1 MHNQYRDAGFH
12 VFGLHGVTKGVCN
25 CGNENC
31 EAFYK
36 HPLTSAWQHTALWDD
51 SQWEMMHLMDAFKT
65 GFGVLCRGHLIIDID
80 PRNGG
85 NEGYDQLVTDTGI
98 DFKDDSEFVVA
109 TGGGGWHIYYKHNSN
124 EKLHSSLKAY
134 KGVDFKSSGFV
145 VGAGSMHE
153 SGSPY
158 EVQEGFV
165 DDITELPA
173 VLKEI
178 LTKREIIRDSFSANN
193 KEVTANEV
201 IELLSFVS
209 CYDDYY
215 DWVEIGMIIH
225 ESLGSDGYDIFD
237 NWSKNSDKYDASQID
252 LKWHSFGKSSS
263 KVTVGTL
270 IQKAKANGYIPS
282 VTFNDDTI
290 IPEVVT
296 NKNIDLTKASGLVGE
311 FIEYINGCSRFPRK
325 NLAVSAALMAVGNI
339 GGMRF
344 EDEAYGVTPNL
355 FCFNV
360 AGSATGKEAIQ
371 QAQNELMFVAGM
383 GTIGYGAIKSEQE
396 IYRNILR
403 NQAACYTIDEFGITL
418 NKIEQAS
425 KGGAAGYMAGVVGA
439 LMSIYSKANGKMQLG
454 ADLAETLIME
464 ISKQIAVI
472 TKKIDNNEAKDYHHQ
487 KLESLMLL
495 VIELK
500 NGHIANPFLSLSGYT
515 TQSTFN
521 DLMTYQQATS
531 GFIGRALIF
540 EEKENNP
547 RRKPLFKMPFITD
560 KLKAK
565 ILTLRNGGTYEVS
578 NNIRVEFKG
587 KKTVIKT
594 ESKALVLLD
603 EIYEEFHQKA
613 EHAMNNN
620 GLEAIARRSLELVLK
635 VSLVLA
641 IGDKQIRTLE
651 HVQWAYSLVSKDLD
665 NKISLTS
672 ANRAEEEQDLSTEVL
687 NKVLQKLD
695 KDSGISLGGL
705 ANKMRKIDKEN
716 IEKALDHLISNGK
729 AILKEITPKRGPNRI
744 DYFLL

>member
-1 MHNQYRDAGFH
+1 MHNQYRNAGFH
-12 VFGLHGVTKGVCN
+12 VFGLHGVTRGVCN

-36 HPLTSAWQHTALWDD
+36 HPLTSAWQHTPLWDD

-85 NEGYDQLVTDTGI
+85 NKGYDQLVTDTGI
-98 DFKDDSEFVVA
+98 DFKDHSEFVVA

-153 SGSPY
+153 SGTQY

-173 VLKEI
+173 VLKEV

-193 KEVTANEV
+193 KEVTATEI

-215 DWVEIGMIIH
+215 EWLEIGMIIH

-237 NWSKNSDKYDASQID
+237 NWSKNSDKYDAAQID

-270 IQKAKANGYIPS
+270 IQKAKANGYIQS
-282 VTFNDDTI
+282 VTFDDNTI
-290 IPEVVT
+290 APTVT
-296 NKNIDLTKASGLVGE
+296 TNTHVDLTTATGLVGE

-425 KGGAAGYMAGVVGA
+425 KGGSAGYMAGVVGA

-464 ISKQIAVI
+464 ISKQIAAI

-565 ILTLRNGGTYEVS
+565 ILTLRNGGSYEVS
-578 NNIRVEFKG
+578 NNVRVEFKG

-651 HVQWAYSLVSKDLD
+651 HVKWAYSLVSKDLD

-716 IEKALDHLISNGK
+716 IEKALGYLIASGK
-729 AILKEITPKRGPNRI
+729 AISREITPKRGPVRV
-744 DYFLL
+744 DFFLL

>member
-1 MHNQYRDAGFH
+1 MHNQYRNAGFH
-12 VFGLHGVTKGVCN
+12 IFGLNGVTRGVCN
-25 CGNENC
+25 CGNEDC

-36 HPLTSAWQHTALWDD
+36 HPLTSAWQHTPLWDD

-153 SGSPY
+153 SGTQY

-165 DDITELPA
+165 DDITELPS
-173 VLKEI
+173 VLKEV

-215 DWVEIGMIIH
+215 EWLEIGMIIH
-225 ESLGSDGYDIFD
+225 ESLGSDGYEIFD
-237 NWSKNSDKYDASQID
+237 NWSKNSDKYDSSQID

-270 IQKAKANGYIPS
+270 IQKAKANGYIQS
-282 VTFNDDTI
+282 VTFDDNTI
-290 IPEVVT
+290 APAVT
-296 NKNIDLTKASGLVGE
+296 INTHVDLTTATGLVGE

-464 ISKQIAVI
+464 ISKQIAAI

-578 NNIRVEFKG
+578 NNVRVEFKG

-651 HVQWAYSLVSKDLD
+651 HVKWAYSLVSKDLD

-695 KDSGISLGGL
+695 KDSGISIGGL

-716 IEKALDHLISNGK
+716 IEKALGYLIANGK
-729 AILKEITPKRGPNRI
+729 AVLREITPKRGPIRV
-744 DYFLL
+744 DYYLL